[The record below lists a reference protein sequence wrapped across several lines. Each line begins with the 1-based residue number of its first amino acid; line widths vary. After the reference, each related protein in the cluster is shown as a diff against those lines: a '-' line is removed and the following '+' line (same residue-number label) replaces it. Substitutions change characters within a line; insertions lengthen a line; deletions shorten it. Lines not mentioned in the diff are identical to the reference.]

1 MAGFSR
7 AQSVDEGL
15 ARSPV
20 QRENS
25 FLTRKGMLALA
36 REITKPRWYTS
47 LVARVLPSIVPKGNN
62 ATVQATL
69 LLLSPSSLGDLK
81 DFPVMLHSF

>member
-1 MAGFSR
+1 VAGFSR

-25 FLTRKGMLALA
+25 FLNSKRDACADK
-36 REITKPRWYTS
+36 R
-47 LVARVLPSIVPKGNN
+47 NN
-62 ATVQATL
+62 ETAMVYF
-69 LLLSPSSLGDLK
+69 SCCESSS
-81 DFPVMLHSF
+81 VYSA